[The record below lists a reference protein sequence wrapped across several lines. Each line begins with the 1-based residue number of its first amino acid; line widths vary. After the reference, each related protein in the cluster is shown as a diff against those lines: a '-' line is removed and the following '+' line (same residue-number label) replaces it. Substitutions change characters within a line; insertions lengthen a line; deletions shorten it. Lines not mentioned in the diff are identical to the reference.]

1 MAMSRDVFCGESP
14 GTFIALRISRS
25 EPRGRHRDP
34 KARVCACVGMCLR
47 LQFLRNSRDIKSH
60 HSQPSRS
67 ESHSS
72 DSDSDLEPA
81 PDPDSECVPEPEYAD
96 SE

>member
-34 KARVCACVGMCLR
+34 KARECGYVFAFTIVEGGANLPANPHATATRRPKLR
-47 LQFLRNSRDIKSH
+47 WRRRWAGSA
-60 HSQPSRS
+60 SRS
-67 ESHSS
+67 F
-72 DSDSDLEPA
+72 
-81 PDPDSECVPEPEYAD
+81 
-96 SE
+96 

>member
-25 EPRGRHRDP
+25 EMRGRHRDP
-34 KARVCACVGMCLR
+34 KACARVHVFAFTILKEPPEP
-47 LQFLRNSRDIKSH
+47 NSH
-60 HSQPSRS
+60 HSQPSRP
-67 ESHSS
+67 ESHSP
-72 DSDSDLEPA
+72 DSDSDPEPA
-81 PDPDSECVPEPEYAD
+81 PDPDSECVPDPEYAE